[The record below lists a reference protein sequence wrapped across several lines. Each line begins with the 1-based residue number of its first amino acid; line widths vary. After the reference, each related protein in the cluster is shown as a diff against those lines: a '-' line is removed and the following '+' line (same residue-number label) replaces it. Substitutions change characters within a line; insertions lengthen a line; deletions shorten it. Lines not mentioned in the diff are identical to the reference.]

1 MDSSR
6 APERAELRV
15 SLLLQVIESG
25 LDEARQ
31 FLLGNLIENY
41 LELSAEE
48 WERYR
53 RLVARKEYR
62 KVQDVELD
70 WLDRAELKGK
80 HEALLI
86 LLEAKFGPL
95 GEGTAARVR
104 ALVSPIAVDACLE
117 RVLTA
122 SSLDEMELDGG

>member
-1 MDSSR
+1 MRRGSS
-6 APERAELRV
+6 A
-15 SLLLQVIESG
+15 SLG
-25 LDEARQ
+25 
-31 FLLGNLIENY
+31 GNLIENY

-62 KVQDVELD
+62 KVQEVELT
-70 WLDRAELKGK
+70 WLDKVELKGK

-86 LLEAKFGPL
+86 LLDAKFGPL
-95 GEGTAARVR
+95 DEGTAARVR
-104 ALVSPIAVDACLE
+104 ALVSPVAVDACLE

-122 SSLDEMELDGG
+122 GSLDEMELDGR